1 MINRVLIDGRV
12 LKHKAVT
19 GVERYSIEVISGL
32 KKLAPDNIDTIVPQF
47 NNRYLQH
54 IWEHTILPKKASDYK
69 VLFCPANIC
78 PIFKPKGV
86 KFITTVHDI
95 SFMDYPQSFRLAYRV
110 YYKMLTEKI
119 LRISDFL
126 ITVSHFSKNR
136 IIEQYPFTKDKI
148 SVIYSGINDL
158 FFQRD
163 GIRRDGDFIL
173 YVGNLNKIKNFIGV
187 LRAFSKIYKKINKRL
202 IVIGMKPDTMRL
214 DSEIKNIIGSIPK
227 GFIELKGQINDVKIL
242 KSFYG
247 RAFVFLFPSL
257 YESFGFP
264 PLEAMACGCPVV
276 VSNRGALPE
285 ICGDAALYADP
296 LNIDDV
302 CDKIVMLEKDDELR
316 LKLIKKGR
324 ERSKKFSW
332 QESTAKH
339 MLLIKEF
346 LQ

>member
-1 MINRVLIDGRV
+1 MDNRVLIDGRV

-19 GVERYSIEVISGL
+19 GVERYSIEVINGL
-32 KKLAPDNIDTIVPQF
+32 KKLAPDDIDIVFPQS

-54 IWEHTILPKKASDYK
+54 IWEHTILPKRASDYK
-69 VLFCPANIC
+69 VLFCPANMC

-86 KFITTVHDI
+86 KFITTIHDI
-95 SFMDYPQSFRLAYRV
+95 SFIDYPQSFSLAYRM
-110 YYKMLTEKI
+110 YYTMLTKNI
-119 LRISDFL
+119 LKISDFL

-163 GIRRDGDFIL
+163 DIHGDGDFIL
-173 YVGNLNKIKNFIGV
+173 YVGNLNKIKNFLGV
-187 LRAFSKIYKKINKRL
+187 LRAFSKIYKKINKKM
-202 IVIGMKPDTMRL
+202 IVVGMKPNTMRL
-214 DSEIKNIIGSIPK
+214 DSEIKNVIGSIPK
-227 GFIELKGQINDVKIL
+227 GFIEFKGQINDVKIL
-242 KSFYG
+242 KSFYK
-247 RAFVFLFPSL
+247 RAFVFLFPSFH
-257 YESFGFP
+257 ESFGFP
-264 PLEAMACGCPVV
+264 PLEAMASGCPVI

-285 ICGDAALYADP
+285 ICGSAALYVDP

-302 CDKIVMLEKDDELR
+302 CDKIVMVEKNDELR
-316 LKLIKKGR
+316 LKLIEKGK

-332 QESTAKH
+332 QESSAKH

-346 LQ
+346 L